1 MYRTDTDT
9 GLATPDQV
17 SLIITDQRAHWDQ
30 NADDSDDV
38 MLAAVR
44 NAHALPGAE
53 PVEDDGSALA
63 AALIAFLT
71 PDPARTAPVIDAD
84 TGCATP
90 EQIGLIVAFER
101 NYYEEHESYSTE
113 RLLAGVRN
121 TLTLPGVWVLGG
133 FPVREDGTDHAAALI
148 AFLIPAVTT

>member
-17 SLIITDQRAHWDQ
+17 ALIITDQRAHWDQ

-53 PVEDDGSALA
+53 PV
-63 AALIAFLT
+63 
-71 PDPARTAPVIDAD
+71 
-84 TGCATP
+84 
-90 EQIGLIVAFER
+90 
-101 NYYEEHESYSTE
+101 
-113 RLLAGVRN
+113 
-121 TLTLPGVWVLGG
+121 
-133 FPVREDGTDHAAALI
+133 
-148 AFLIPAVTT
+148 